1 MKVFVY
7 GASGLTG
14 HGVAEELL
22 KAGHQAVGGT
32 RHPEKMEP
40 RANLSYVAVDAT
52 RPALGLEALNDV
64 DAATLLSPP
73 GFTNQF
79 ELLSPWITRAK
90 ERGLKKVVLMTAM
103 GVEFAPPEAPFRK
116 LELFLEDSGLNFT
129 IVRPNWFMQNFNTF
143 WISGILK
150 DRKIYFPGG
159 DARASF
165 IDARD
170 ISAVIA
176 RIVAGGGYEA
186 QALNLTGGAAI
197 THTDAARFISAAT
210 GLDIQ
215 YVDMAPDAFVNGL
228 IAAGLPTDY
237 ANFLGFIAGALR
249 EGHASAVL
257 DSVQTVLGRAPIAFE
272 TYARDYKPAWLG

>member
-14 HGVAEELL
+14 RGVADELT
-22 KAGHQAVGGT
+22 KAGHQVVGGS
-32 RHPEKMEP
+32 RHPEKLP
-40 RANLSYVAVDAT
+40 GGTNLRYVAVDAT
-52 RPALGLEALNDV
+52 RPELGLDALNEV
-64 DAATLLSPP
+64 DAVTLLSPP

-79 ELLSPWITRAK
+79 EILSPWIARAK

-143 WISGILK
+143 WIAGILK

-159 DARASF
+159 EAQASF

-176 RIVAGGGYEA
+176 RIVGGDGYKA

-215 YVDMAPDAFVNGL
+215 YVDMAPEAFVSGL
-228 IAAGLPTDY
+228 IAAGLSADY
-237 ANFLGFIAGALR
+237 ANFLGYIAGALR

-257 DSVQTVLGRAPIAFE
+257 DSVQKVLGRAPISFE
-272 TYARDYKPAWLG
+272 TYARDHKQAWLS

>member
-7 GASGLTG
+7 GATGLTG
-14 HGVAEELL
+14 RGVVNELL
-22 KAGHQAVGGT
+22 EAGHEVIGGT
-32 RHPEKMEP
+32 RHPEQLEKRPKM
-40 RANLSYVAVDAT
+40 SHVGVDAA
-52 RPALGLEALNDV
+52 RPDLGLEALNEV
-64 DAATLLSPP
+64 EAATLLSPP

-79 ELLSPWITRAK
+79 EILSPWIRRAK

-103 GVEFAPPEAPFRK
+103 GVEFAPPEAPFRR
-116 LELFLEDSGLNFT
+116 LELYLEDSGLNFT
-129 IVRPNWFMQNFNTF
+129 LVRPNWFMQNFHTF
-143 WISGILK
+143 WIAGILK

-159 DARASF
+159 EARASF

-176 RIVAGGGYEA
+176 SIVAGEGYQA

-197 THTDAARFISAAT
+197 THSDAARFISAAT

-257 DSVQTVLGRAPIAFE
+257 DSVQKVLGRAPISFE
-272 TYARDYKPAWLG
+272 SYARDHKQAWLG